1 MFCDINLPRTSI
13 IALWSRRLKISS
25 RWHPLTVNGNR
36 LRVPVIEL
44 KRDSWIHQ
52 YWRRTKLSTS
62 IRYRTLGADELNQ
75 SFGKVLVSVN
85 RIIQNLI
92 DHLIL
97 PQTHGFE
104 MSNSIMSRLT
114 NCFFIAVTFTT
125 SKNILN
131 TGTDSLVAV

>member
-1 MFCDINLPRTSI
+1 MSTNLGNRGKSKMFCDINLPRTSI
-13 IALWSRRLKISS
+13 IALWSRRLRISS
-25 RWHPLTVNGNR
+25 RWYPLTVDGNR

-97 PQTHGFE
+97 SHTHY
-104 MSNSIMSRLT
+104 
-114 NCFFIAVTFTT
+114 
-125 SKNILN
+125 
-131 TGTDSLVAV
+131 